1 MEWKRRSVGLS
12 FLAIALVAS
21 CAYQG
26 AKFDF
31 QNIQLIR
38 QDVTTQD
45 EAFKLFGAPL
55 EVRRIRDGADVYL
68 VWFYRYVP
76 AKGEGAV
83 LKVLFDDK
91 GIVHSYEYKIIHE
104 Q

>member
-1 MEWKRRSVGLS
+1 MLRARRLVPIGL
-12 FLAIALVAS
+12 FLIVLAS
-21 CAYQG
+21 ACAYQG
-26 AKFDF
+26 AKFDY

-38 QDVTTQD
+38 QDITTQD
-45 EAFKLFGAPL
+45 EAFKLFGTPL
-55 EVRRIRDGADVYL
+55 EVGRVRDGADVYL